1 MDIIESKLES
11 TKAAKAEF
19 WKGIMLG
26 TMAGMIVAAFTY
38 EVVDR
43 DLRNLLKAPET
54 APDLCETPPDQSDSR
69 STLPGVAGER
79 TDAAGQQT
87 AA

>member
-1 MDIIESKLES
+1 MDIIE
-11 TKAAKAEF
+11 TKPERTKIAVAEF

-43 DLRNLLKAPET
+43 DLRNLLKEPET
-54 APDLCETPPDQSDSR
+54 APDHRDSR

-79 TDAAGQQT
+79 ADVAESGQRT

>member
-1 MDIIESKLES
+1 MDTTE
-11 TKAAKAEF
+11 TKPEGTNIAVAEF

-26 TMAGMIVAAFTY
+26 TMAGMIIAAFTY

-43 DLRNLLKAPET
+43 DLRNLLKEPEM
-54 APDLCETPPDQSDSR
+54 APDRSDSR
-69 STLPGVAGER
+69 STLPG
-79 TDAAGQQT
+79 AASEKT